1 MATEKSP
8 SRITVRARLSYVN
21 VFKPY
26 VDATKPDDKPKYKC
40 LLIIDKDDKKSVAA
54 IKAAIAHVE
63 AKMITEKYAGKK
75 PKKAIKNTLVDGDE
89 EKEGEEFENTYC
101 LNVSKH
107 VKPEIFDKRLNPIT
121 DEEEIYSGII
131 ANVAIDCY
139 YYFRP
144 DSQGITFSLEAIQKV
159 SDGEPLGASRVRA
172 EDVFEVMDDE
182 DEDEDEDE
190 FDEDELD

>member
-26 VDATKPDDKPKYKC
+26 TDPSKPDDKPKYKA
-40 LLIIDKDDKKSVAA
+40 LLIIDKDDKASVSKIKNA
-54 IKAAIAHVE
+54 IKFVE
-63 AKMITEKYAGKK
+63 EKMITEKYAGKR

-101 LNVSKH
+101 MNVSKH
-107 VKPEIFDKRLNPIT
+107 LKPQIFDKKLQPIT
-121 DEEEIYSGII
+121 DEEEVYSGCI

-159 SDGEPLGASRVRA
+159 AEGEPLGASRVRA
-172 EDVFEVMDDE
+172 EDVFEVLEDDE
-182 DEDEDEDE
+182 DEIDD
-190 FDEDELD
+190 LD